1 MKISNISMRTENSK
15 ISDSNRFRLYFID
28 KIDLR
33 GNKKIALSD
42 LSIHYTW
49 YNIKE
54 QYNNNKFRLSGPTCS
69 EDVTILGG
77 SYKIYQIQN
86 YFLDEVIKKHESN
99 VKSNEQSPILIYD
112 NRILNRV
119 SFRIKTGYKLELLS
133 NETMRLLGDGPIID
147 TTKNGE
153 NVPKLEV
160 VTNVLVFCN
169 LVENVHLQDSKLL
182 FSFVPN
188 SRFES
193 LLSITPQVLKYCD
206 TVDSIFDYIEI
217 SFADQNGRPS
227 EIDNDITVTIII
239 KNKYA

>member
-1 MKISNISMRTENSK
+1 M
-15 ISDSNRFRLYFID
+15 
-28 KIDLR
+28 
-33 GNKKIALSD
+33 ALSD

-49 YNIKE
+49 YNKKE
-54 QYNNNKFRLSGPTCS
+54 QYNNNKFKLSGPTWS
-69 EDVTILGG
+69 EDVTIPDD
-77 SYKIYQIQN
+77 SYEAFQIHN

-99 VKSNEQSPILIYD
+99 VKSNEQSPISIYA

-119 SFRIKTGYKLELLS
+119 SFRIKTDYKLELLT

-153 NVPKLEV
+153 NVPKLEIIR
-160 VTNVLVFCN
+160 NVLVFCN
-169 LVENVHLQDSKLL
+169 LVENDYLQDSKLL

-188 SRFES
+188 SRFGS

-217 SFADQNGRPS
+217 SFADQNGRPL
-227 EIDNDITVTIII
+227 EIGDDITVRIII
-239 KNKYA
+239 KNQYA